1 MFVTILLKKGASPS
15 GEGYEVAWD
24 GDTAVI
30 AHTYGTGLSTGLLK
44 ENKTP
49 VEGAVA
55 VGEGEVRVD
64 FSGLD
69 DAVYALNLLKDTP
82 TDPYEIGSYYSGPVD
97 NVMMFC
103 RSLEISGDRLA
114 TTSALDVEKYQ
125 RLVDDAIDGML
136 CEYYFVP
143 LHVYTQVQPDG
154 GVRRLFPGKIR
165 LLAIHWTAGL
175 LMQSQ
180 FQNLEPNLHEMSKS
194 YIDEAK
200 RELQEIVD
208 YSTRIPG
215 QRRKHPCPTMPP
227 NLAPSKTNE
236 FRL

>member
-1 MFVTILLKKGASPS
+1 MFVTILLKRGTEPETDAYRVSW
-15 GEGYEVAWD
+15 E
-24 GDTAVI
+24 GDTAIVR
-30 AHTYGTGLSTGLLK
+30 HTYGAGLSFAVLR

-49 VEGAVA
+49 VEVPATVTDGTVTI
-55 VGEGEVRVD
+55 D
-64 FSGLD
+64 LSGQD
-69 DAVYALNLLKDTP
+69 DVVYALNLLKDTP
-82 TDPYEIGSYYSGPVD
+82 TDPYAVGSYYSGEVD
-97 NVMMFC
+97 NIMMFC

-114 TTSALDVEKYQ
+114 TTSSLDVEKYQ

-143 LHVYTQVQPDG
+143 LHAYSQVQPDG

-165 LLAIHWTAGL
+165 LLAIHWVAGL

-180 FQNLEPNLHEMSKS
+180 FQNLEPNLHEMSNK
-194 YIDEAK
+194 YIEEAK
-200 RELQEIVD
+200 KELQEIVD